1 MFKKYYAPEESG
13 SVNELD
19 KEVLENVSGG
29 FIGGVAG
36 TAVCPNCGRE
46 LPASQITEDG
56 CLFCRTVAAGTK
68 KKRPR
73 KIDS

>member
-19 KEVLENVSGG
+19 KEVLENVAGG
-29 FIGGVAG
+29 FISVVPV

-46 LPASQITEDG
+46 LPASQITEGG
-56 CLFCRTVAAGTK
+56 CVFCRTVAAGTQK
-68 KKRPR
+68 KKR